1 MILGSKGRY
10 AVMAM
15 AEIAMQKDVNLP
27 INLDKIAIRQ
37 NIKLNYLE
45 QIFMKL
51 RKKGLVKS
59 SKGPGGGYILNK
71 PSNEISIANIV
82 EAVEEPIKM
91 VRCNNQPNIGCMP
104 NGKRCVTHDLWDGLS
119 TQIFLYLNS
128 ISLHDISS
136 NAKSLAK

>member
-15 AEIAMQKDVNLP
+15 VEIAMQDNLGLP
-27 INLDKIAIRQ
+27 MSLDKIAIRQ

-51 RKKGLVKS
+51 RKNGLVRS

-71 PSNEISIANIV
+71 NSAEISIASIV

-91 VRCNNQPNIGCMP
+91 VRCDNQPGMGCMP

-119 TQIFLYLNS
+119 NQIFIYLNS
-128 ISLHDISS
+128 ISLQDLSN
-136 NAKSLAK
+136 NAKSL